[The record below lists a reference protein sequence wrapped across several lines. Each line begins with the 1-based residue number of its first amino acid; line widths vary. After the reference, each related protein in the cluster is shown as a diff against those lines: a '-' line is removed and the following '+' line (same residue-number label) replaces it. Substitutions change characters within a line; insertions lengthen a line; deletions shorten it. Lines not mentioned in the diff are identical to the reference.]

1 MTIERFLKYTLQ
13 CPLTLFSQAVAR
25 LDENV
30 LIAKRGCGNKGYP
43 LHNDDAY
50 PFHILSVVSHMKN
63 ATTAAGN
70 IRATAEA
77 LAVSF
82 GAL

>member
-1 MTIERFLKYTLQ
+1 MTIERFLKHTLQ
-13 CPLTLFSQAVAR
+13 CPLTLFSQAVAC

-30 LIAKRGCGNKGYP
+30 LIAKRGSTEIRYP

-50 PFHILSVVSHMKN
+50 PLHCLSEASHMKN
-63 ATTAAGN
+63 AITAAGN

-77 LAVSF
+77 LPFSV